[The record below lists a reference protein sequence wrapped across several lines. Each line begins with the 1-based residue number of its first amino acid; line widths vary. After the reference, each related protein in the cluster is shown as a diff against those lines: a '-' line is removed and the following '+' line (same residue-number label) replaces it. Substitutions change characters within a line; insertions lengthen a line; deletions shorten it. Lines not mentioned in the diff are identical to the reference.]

1 MIFCLHNTK
10 VATENIK
17 LSECK
22 LNFMDTKIQIL
33 YAKEHLVS
41 NFFQSPKY
49 VKYS

>member
-17 LSECK
+17 LGEYK
-22 LNFMDTKIQIL
+22 QFYIIL

-41 NFFQSPKY
+41 NFFQPPKY